1 MKVRP
6 LVLELSGHN
15 IMTYIHTDR
24 QTDRQTDIHTDRQ
37 TEPNYDIDNKQ
48 TIKARHL
55 KTHMYQLY
63 IHQYHRNKI
72 KKAVVM

>member
-1 MKVRP
+1 MR
-6 LVLELSGHN
+6 EQ
-15 IMTYIHTDR
+15 HTDT
-24 QTDRQTDIHTDRQ
+24 QTYRHTDIQTYRHTDIHTDRQ
-37 TEPNYDIDNKQ
+37 TEPNYYIDNKQ

-63 IHQYHRNKI
+63 IHQYHRNGN

>member
-1 MKVRP
+1 MVVGFFGGVDKKYEEFDHYLYQKVSNKQMDSW
-6 LVLELSGHN
+6 V
-15 IMTYIHTDR
+15 Y
-24 QTDRQTDIHTDRQ
+24 
-37 TEPNYDIDNKQ
+37 NKQ

-63 IHQYHRNKI
+63 IHQYHRNGN